1 MAKSRKYQRS
11 SKKGKK
17 IITKRR
23 RKTIK
28 SRRRKQRGGSQE
40 LIDAVKNDNVEV
52 KGVKELL
59 ANSATDVNME
69 DSDKRSALYLAVVR
83 GRTDV
88 VKVLLEHG
96 ANPNLA
102 DKYGRTALHA
112 AAREGDVN
120 MVSELLKHGANPKKK
135 DEDNKTAYDIANYY
149 DDEDEPNA
157 TIVTFNNFE
166 KEENQQQE
174 DVKNLQAVN
183 QEFIKQSEKSY
194 KREKNLDPKTKVLG
208 NKDLTLFLMSKYL
221 AKDKNRF
228 EEK

>member
-1 MAKSRKYQRS
+1 MGKSRKYQRS

-17 IITKRR
+17 RITKRR

-52 KGVKELL
+52 EGVKELL

-69 DSDKRSALYLAVVR
+69 DSDKRTALYLAVVR
-83 GRTDV
+83 GRADV

-112 AAREGDVN
+112 AAREGYVN

-149 DDEDEPNA
+149 DYEDEPNA
-157 TIVTFNNFE
+157 TIETFKNFE
-166 KEENQQQE
+166 KEEKQQQE
-174 DVKNLQAVN
+174 DVVNLQAVN

-194 KREKNLDPKTKVLG
+194 KREKILDPKTKVLG

>member
-17 IITKRR
+17 RITKRR

-28 SRRRKQRGGSQE
+28 SRRRKQHGGSQE

-52 KGVKELL
+52 KHVKELL
-59 ANSATDVNME
+59 ANSDTDVNLE
-69 DSDKRSALYLAVVR
+69 DSDKRTSLYLAAVR

-102 DKYGRTALHA
+102 DKYRRTPLHA

-120 MVSELLKHGANPKKK
+120 MVRELLKHGANPKKK
-135 DEDNKTAYDIANYY
+135 DEDNKTAYDTAKYY
-149 DDEDEPNA
+149 DYEDEPNA
-157 TIVTFNNFE
+157 TIVTFENFE
-166 KEENQQQE
+166 KEEKEQQK
-174 DVKNLQAVN
+174 DVVNLQEVN
-183 QEFIKQSEKSY
+183 KEAINKSEKAY
-194 KREKNLDPKTKVLG
+194 EQGKYLDSTTKVFG
-208 NKDLTLFLMSKYL
+208 NKDLTGVMSGYL
-221 AKDKNRF
+221 GKNKNRF
-228 EEK
+228 E

>member
-1 MAKSRKYQRS
+1 MGYDQRY

-69 DSDKRSALYLAVVR
+69 DSDKRTALYLAAVM

-112 AAREGDVN
+112 AAREGDAN

-166 KEENQQQE
+166 KEENQHCWW
-174 DVKNLQAVN
+174 LL
-183 QEFIKQSEKSY
+183 KQS
-194 KREKNLDPKTKVLG
+194 
-208 NKDLTLFLMSKYL
+208 
-221 AKDKNRF
+221 
-228 EEK
+228 

>member
-1 MAKSRKYQRS
+1 MTKSRKYQRS

-59 ANSATDVNME
+59 ANSVTDVNME
-69 DSDKRSALYLAVVR
+69 DSDKRTALYFAAVM
-83 GRTDV
+83 GRTDL

-112 AAREGDVN
+112 AAREGDAN

-135 DEDNKTAYDIANYY
+135 DEDNKTAYDIAKYY
-149 DDEDEPNA
+149 HYEDDTNA
-157 TIVTFNNFE
+157 TIVTFENFE
-166 KEENQQQE
+166 KEEKQQQK
-174 DVKNLQAVN
+174 DVVNLREVN
-183 QEFIKQSEKSY
+183 QEAIKQSEKSY
-194 KREKNLDPKTKVLG
+194 KREKFLDSKTKVLG
-208 NKDLTLFLMSKYL
+208 NKDLTGLMSGYL
-221 AKDKNRF
+221 GKDKNRF
-228 EEK
+228 D

>member
-1 MAKSRKYQRS
+1 MGKSRKYQRS

-59 ANSATDVNME
+59 ANSVTDVNME
-69 DSDKRSALYLAVVR
+69 DSDKRTALYFAAVM
-83 GRTDV
+83 GRTDL

-112 AAREGDVN
+112 AAREGDAN

-135 DEDNKTAYDIANYY
+135 DEDNKTAYDIAKYY
-149 DDEDEPNA
+149 DYEDDTNA
-157 TIVTFNNFE
+157 TIVTFENFE
-166 KEENQQQE
+166 KEEKQQQK
-174 DVKNLQAVN
+174 DVVNLREVN
-183 QEFIKQSEKSY
+183 QEAIKQSEKSY
-194 KREKNLDPKTKVLG
+194 KREKFLDSKTKVLG
-208 NKDLTLFLMSKYL
+208 NKDLTGLMSGYL
-221 AKDKNRF
+221 GKDKNRF
-228 EEK
+228 D